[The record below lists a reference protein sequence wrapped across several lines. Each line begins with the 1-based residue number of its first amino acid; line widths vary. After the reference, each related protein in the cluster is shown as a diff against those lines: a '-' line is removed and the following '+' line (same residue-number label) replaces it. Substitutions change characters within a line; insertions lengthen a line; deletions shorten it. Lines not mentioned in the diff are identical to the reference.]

1 MRKTL
6 FFPLLVLVCALLS
19 PGFSSAAEVDPD
31 RMRNLEKELRC
42 LVCQNQSIA
51 DSHAGLAADLR
62 EELERLMREGK
73 SDDEIRAWMV
83 ERYGDFVLYRPPFK
97 PLTWALWLGPFVLLA
112 LGGLVIYRVTS
123 SSRKTETDMTSIDP
137 EKLKAAL
144 EKGRDA

>member
-1 MRKTL
+1 MSNHNALRGLVFALAL
-6 FFPLLVLVCALLS
+6 FVGSA
-19 PGFSSAAEVDPD
+19 GHAAEVDPD

-51 DSHAGLAADLR
+51 DSHAPLAADLR

-97 PLTWALWLGPFVLLA
+97 PLTWALWLGPFLLLA

-123 SSRKTETDMTSIDP
+123 VSRRSAKDMTNIDP

>member
-1 MRKTL
+1 MSNHNALRGLVFALAL
-6 FFPLLVLVCALLS
+6 FAGS
-19 PGFSSAAEVDPD
+19 AGHAAEVDPD

-51 DSHAGLAADLR
+51 DSHAPLAADLR

-97 PLTWALWLGPFVLLA
+97 PLTWALWLGPFLLLA

-123 SSRKTETDMTSIDP
+123 ESRRGAKDMTNIDP

>member
-6 FFPLLVLVCALLS
+6 FFPLLALVTSLIA
-19 PGFSSAAEVDPD
+19 PGFSSAADVDPD

-97 PLTWALWLGPFVLLA
+97 PLTWALWLGPFVLLG

-123 SSRKTETDMTSIDP
+123 ASRKNESDMTSIDP